1 MSTIPKAIQD
11 EAEKRFPN
19 LPYISNHPGYTEE
32 EYKQLHSNISDGI
45 KQRQQDFIAGY
56 QLATDGREELEK
68 LILEMAADRRELAS
82 KYNDL
87 VEFKES
93 IEKGDDRYYKQ
104 IELERKN
111 LLSEITALQS
121 QCTEKDQEI
130 ERLKYLVERAFWD
143 F

>member
-1 MSTIPKAIQD
+1 MSTIPKSVL
-11 EAEKRFPN
+11 EKIEEKYP
-19 LPYISNHPGYTEE
+19 LPIAKIIPDDYYNE
-32 EYKQLHSNISDGI
+32 
-45 KQRQQDFIAGY
+45 DFTNRYMEMEILQKTAQWGY

-104 IELERKN
+104 IE
-111 LLSEITALQS
+111 
-121 QCTEKDQEI
+121 
-130 ERLKYLVERAFWD
+130 
-143 F
+143 